1 MFHRT
6 PAQRAVDTAL
16 KNGAL
21 PPGAPPHVWGPLLAD
36 TRATLA
42 RTRLITL
49 IVAATVWLM
58 LILGA
63 IISATEGSANPATY
77 LRSALTMIT
86 ITALPLAFHYHL
98 RKVDRLASQLGPR

>member
-6 PAQRAVDTAL
+6 PAQRAVDTAV

-36 TRATLA
+36 TRATLT

-63 IISATEGSANPATY
+63 IIYAAEGSATSATH
-77 LRSALTMIT
+77 LRSAISMIL
-86 ITALPLAFHYHL
+86 IAALPLAFHYHL
-98 RKVDRLASQLGPR
+98 RKVDRLASHLRPR